1 MTRLELIKE
10 IAVKTE
16 LPTGTVDKFLKAF
29 MTTITETL
37 TKGDILRLVNFMTF
51 STSKRAAR
59 KGTNPQTGKKITI
72 PAATIPKVKFGKALK
87 NMVNGV

>member
-1 MTRLELIKE
+1 MNKTELIKE
-10 IAVKTE
+10 IANETG
-16 LPTGTVDKFLKAF
+16 LPATSVDKFLKAF
-29 MTTITETL
+29 VSVVSEAL
-37 TKGDILRLVNFMTF
+37 TAGDILRLVNFMTF
-51 STSKRAAR
+51 STTKRAAR

>member
-29 MTTITETL
+29 MATVTETL
-37 TKGDILRLVNFMTF
+37 TKGDIIRLLNFMTI

-59 KGTNPQTGKKITI
+59 RGINPQTGKKITI
-72 PAATIPKVKFGKALK
+72 PAATVPKFKPGKGLK
-87 NMVNGV
+87 TAVNGG

>member
-16 LPTGTVDKFLKAF
+16 LSTATVDTFLRAF
-29 MTTITETL
+29 MATVTETL
-37 TKGDILRLVNFMTF
+37 TKGDIVRLLNFMTF

-59 KGTNPQTGKKITI
+59 RGVNPQTGKKITI
-72 PAATIPKVKFGKALK
+72 PAATVAKTRFGKALK
-87 NMVNGV
+87 SAVNGV

>member
-16 LPTGTVDKFLKAF
+16 LSAASVEKFLKAF
-29 MTTITETL
+29 IASVTETL
-37 TKGDILRLVNFMTF
+37 SSGDMLRLVNFMTF

-72 PAATIPKVKFGKALK
+72 PAATVVKTRFGKALK
-87 NMVNGV
+87 AAVNGG